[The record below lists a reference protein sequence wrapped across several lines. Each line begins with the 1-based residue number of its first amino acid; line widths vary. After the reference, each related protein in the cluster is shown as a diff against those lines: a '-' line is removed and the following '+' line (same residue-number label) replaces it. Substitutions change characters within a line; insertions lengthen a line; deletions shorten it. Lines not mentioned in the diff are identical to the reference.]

1 MPQSWPSNGS
11 SPTPSTWADPR
22 TLSGV
27 DVELRASDDDRNR
40 VVAALHQHTA
50 AGRLTL
56 DEFSDRAGAVW
67 TARTL
72 GDLAALTRDL
82 PALPTPVVDAGPVGR
97 GRQELLMV
105 FAAAAMTLLLLGGLL
120 AVTR

>member
-1 MPQSWPSNGS
+1 M
-11 SPTPSTWADPR
+11 
-22 TLSGV
+22 

-40 VVAALHQHTA
+40 LVAELHRHTA

-82 PALPTPVVDAGPVGR
+82 PALPHPTTDSDPVEHGR
-97 GRQELLMV
+97 RELLML
-105 FAAAAMTLLLLGGLL
+105 FAAAALTLLLLGGFL

>member
-1 MPQSWPSNGS
+1 MN
-11 SPTPSTWADPR
+11 
-22 TLSGV
+22 
-27 DVELRASDDDRNR
+27 VELRASDDDRNR
-40 VVAALHQHTA
+40 VVAELHRHTT

-82 PALPTPVVDAGPVGR
+82 PVLPDPANVGDESVGH
-97 GRQELLMV
+97 GRRELLMV
-105 FAAAAMTLLLLGGLL
+105 FVAAALTLLLLGGFL
-120 AVTR
+120 AATR

>member
-1 MPQSWPSNGS
+1 M
-11 SPTPSTWADPR
+11 
-22 TLSGV
+22 

-40 VVAALHQHTA
+40 VVDELHQHTA

-72 GDLAALTRDL
+72 GDLASLTRDL
-82 PALPTPVVDAGPVGR
+82 PPLPRPAGNADPVGH
-97 GRQELLMV
+97 GRRELLMV
-105 FAAAAMTLLLLGGLL
+105 FAAAALTLLLLGGFL

>member
-1 MPQSWPSNGS
+1 
-11 SPTPSTWADPR
+11 
-22 TLSGV
+22 V

-40 VVAALHQHTA
+40 VVAELHRHTA

-72 GDLAALTRDL
+72 GDLASLTRDL
-82 PALPTPVVDAGPVGR
+82 PVLPHPTAASDPVGH
-97 GRQELLMV
+97 GRRELLML
-105 FAAAAMTLLLLGGLL
+105 FAAAALTLLLLGGFL
-120 AVTR
+120 ALTRGSA

>member
-1 MPQSWPSNGS
+1 MPPNWPSNGS

-82 PALPTPVVDAGPVGR
+82 PALPDPAVGVGRVER

-105 FAAAAMTLLLLGGLL
+105 FAAAALTLLLLGGLL

>member
-1 MPQSWPSNGS
+1 M
-11 SPTPSTWADPR
+11 
-22 TLSGV
+22 

-40 VVAALHQHTA
+40 VVAELHRHTT

-56 DEFSDRAGAVW
+56 DEFSDRVGAVW

-82 PALPTPVVDAGPVGR
+82 PVLPDPSANATADGDHAGQGR
-97 GRQELLMV
+97 RELLV
-105 FAAAAMTLLLLGGLL
+105 LFAVAALTLLLLGGFL

>member
-1 MPQSWPSNGS
+1 MPPNWPSNGS

-27 DVELRASDDDRNR
+27 DAELRASDDDRNR

-82 PALPTPVVDAGPVGR
+82 PALPNSVVDAGPVGR

-105 FAAAAMTLLLLGGLL
+105 FAAAALTLLLLGGLL

>member
-1 MPQSWPSNGS
+1 M
-11 SPTPSTWADPR
+11 
-22 TLSGV
+22 

-40 VVAALHQHTA
+40 VVAELHRHTT

-56 DEFSDRAGAVW
+56 DEFSDRVGAVW
-67 TARTL
+67 SARTL

-82 PALPTPVVDAGPVGR
+82 PALAADASAGGDPTGHGR
-97 GRQELLMV
+97 RELLV
-105 FAAAAMTLLLLGGLL
+105 LFAVAALTLLLLGGFL

>member
-1 MPQSWPSNGS
+1 M
-11 SPTPSTWADPR
+11 
-22 TLSGV
+22 

-40 VVAALHQHTA
+40 VVAELHQHTA

-82 PALPTPVVDAGPVGR
+82 PALPNSVVDADPVGR

-105 FAAAAMTLLLLGGLL
+105 FAAAALTLLLLGGLL

>member
-1 MPQSWPSNGS
+1 MPLNWPSNGS

-82 PALPTPVVDAGPVGR
+82 PALPNSVVDAGPVGR

-105 FAAAAMTLLLLGGLL
+105 FAAAALTLLLLGGLL

>member
-1 MPQSWPSNGS
+1 M
-11 SPTPSTWADPR
+11 
-22 TLSGV
+22 

-82 PALPTPVVDAGPVGR
+82 PALPTSGVDTGPVGR

-105 FAAAAMTLLLLGGLL
+105 FAAAAITLLLLGGLL